1 MESSAIIHIRQKIE
15 SIKEF
20 QRLNAPSRLSYFGYL
35 GEFFLGCIIMGQLVI
50 SDSTGSLTMFG
61 IPHFVKWVLF
71 IVAVVLISHGLY
83 LIFRFHSDKR
93 IRKILESILAETGPI
108 SDDSNKPDQTKMEG
122 P

>member
-1 MESSAIIHIRQKIE
+1 MEPSTVIRIRQKIE

-35 GEFFLGCIIMGQLVI
+35 GEFFLGCLILGQMII
-50 SDSTGSLTMFG
+50 SDSSGSLTIFG
-61 IPHFVKWVLF
+61 IPDFVKWVLF

-93 IRKILESILAETGPI
+93 IRKILESILSETEAP
-108 SDDSNKPDQTKMEG
+108 SHQPNQTKKSE